1 MNNDSY
7 YRNQIMSLE
16 NIQTKTKEM
25 PSVYDIK
32 IIQGC
37 AALNLQ
43 GCKTTTVISFR
54 ILQHQI
60 LALLLS

>member
-1 MNNDSY
+1 
-7 YRNQIMSLE
+7 MSLE